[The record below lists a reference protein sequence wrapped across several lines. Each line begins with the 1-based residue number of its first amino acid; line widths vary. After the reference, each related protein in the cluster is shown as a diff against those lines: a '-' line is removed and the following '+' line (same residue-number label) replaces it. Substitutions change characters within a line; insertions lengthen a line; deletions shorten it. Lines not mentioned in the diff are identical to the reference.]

1 MAPGTPLYSMFVLW
15 FCYLYCILYC
25 TCYFTILLY
34 LYRNTLFVLY
44 SNHSVLVRG
53 VFSTCHLAVGVPL
66 SNHSIILRYAC
77 CYAIAHSI
85 SPPFRQWPGR
95 FLLGS
100 LPHSNLPQAHQE
112 PGSHFS
118 YEKPLVEVNQAILAW
133 SLYIKEILILITV
146 LYFYLV
152 DRIDLLVIY
161 DWLFVLICLFD
172 LSAVLTNWW
181 FWLIGDFDWSPEWS
195 AVQIKGGSDWR
206 DVLTEGMFWL
216 VDCSDRLAVLIDLP
230 FWLIGCSDWS
240 AVLTEA
246 VLSDRL
252 FRLVSCPVFAATV
265 RLLWLWLVYSSYWW
279 QNSFCSPIILHF
291 VLLYYKLFSF

>member
-25 TCYFTILLY
+25 ICYFTILLY
-34 LYRNTLFVLY
+34 LYCNTLFVLY

-85 SPPFRQWPGR
+85 SPPFRQRPGR
-95 FLLGS
+95 YLLGS

-133 SLYIKEILILITV
+133 S
-146 LYFYLV
+146 F
-152 DRIDLLVIY
+152 
-161 DWLFVLICLFD
+161 
-172 LSAVLTNWW
+172 
-181 FWLIGDFDWSPEWS
+181 
-195 AVQIKGGSDWR
+195 
-206 DVLTEGMFWL
+206 
-216 VDCSDRLAVLIDLP
+216 
-230 FWLIGCSDWS
+230 
-240 AVLTEA
+240 
-246 VLSDRL
+246 
-252 FRLVSCPVFAATV
+252 
-265 RLLWLWLVYSSYWW
+265 
-279 QNSFCSPIILHF
+279 
-291 VLLYYKLFSF
+291 